1 MLCLFLDKTLHLT
14 LSGAF
19 EKLRLFSLTG
29 KKRRKD
35 ENLTMNQTAPIK
47 SAIDPVCGMSV
58 DPRTTEIVA
67 TIEGEHYYFCAEGC
81 RKAFVENPK
90 KFLKP
95 ECDKPKGLWGRY
107 MARLQKATGGK
118 SMKCH

>member
-1 MLCLFLDKTLHLT
+1 MCAVYHLE
-14 LSGAF
+14 AH
-19 EKLRLFSLTG
+19 EMEIIMMK
-29 KKRRKD
+29 
-35 ENLTMNQTAPIK
+35 QTESVQ

-58 DPRTTEIVA
+58 DPKTTEIVA
-67 TIEGEHYYFCAEGC
+67 AVEGQQYYFCAEGC

-90 KFLKP
+90 KFLEP